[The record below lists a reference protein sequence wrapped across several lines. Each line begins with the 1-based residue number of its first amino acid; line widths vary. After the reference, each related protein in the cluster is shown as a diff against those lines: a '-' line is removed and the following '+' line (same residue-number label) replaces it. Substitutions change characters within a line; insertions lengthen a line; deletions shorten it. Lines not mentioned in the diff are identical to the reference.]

1 MDLRN
6 LSDKALEKLKKK
18 QEILEVLRN
27 YQGVDRVVKIE
38 EALEEIKKLPERV
51 RVDCKLPTVNKHL
64 DGFRCGELVVVSGP
78 TGHGKST
85 LLQSFTYDF
94 NEKKTNCLWFSYEVG
109 VRDLV
114 KRFEI
119 DMPSFSLPLKTVES
133 NFKWMRQRIW
143 ESIAKFDT
151 KVVFIDHLHYLLDM
165 NYLAKVNTSLAIGM
179 LMRDLKK
186 LAVETDTLIFL
197 VSHLSKTKL
206 EEEPDLDDIRDS
218 SFIGQES
225 DIVLVIYREKIGGDY
240 GRSWVKVAKNRRNG
254 TVGSIPVVMRKGGFY
269 EESSVD
275 SSR

>member
-1 MDLRN
+1 MDLRK
-6 LSDKALEKLKKK
+6 LSDESLEKLRKR
-18 QEILEVLRN
+18 QEILDVLKN
-27 YQGVDRVVKIE
+27 YQGEDRVVTIE
-38 EALEEIKKLPERV
+38 QALEHIKKMPKRK
-51 RVDCKLPTVNKHL
+51 RVDCKLSTINKHL

-94 NEKKTNCLWFSYEVG
+94 NEKDVSCLWFSYEVG

-114 KRFEI
+114 KRFTV
-119 DMPSFSLPLKTVES
+119 DMPSFTLPLKTVES
-133 NFKWMRQRIW
+133 NFKWLKQRVW
-143 ESIAKFDT
+143 ESIAKHDT

-165 NYLAKVNTSLAIGM
+165 AYLAKVNTSLAIGM

-225 DIVLVIYREKIGGDY
+225 DIVLVIYREKSNGEY
-240 GRSWVKVAKNRRNG
+240 GKSWVKVAKNRRNG
-254 TVGSIPVVMRKGGFY
+254 TIGSVPVVLKKGRYY
-269 EESSVD
+269 EQSPL
-275 SSR
+275 RNP

>member
-6 LSDKALEKLKKK
+6 LPEETLKKLKKR
-18 QEILEVLRN
+18 QEILDILEN
-27 YQGVDRVVKIE
+27 YQGADRVVKIE
-38 EALEEIKKLPERV
+38 EALEQIKNMPERV
-51 RVDCKLPTVNKHL
+51 RIDCKIPAVNKHL

-78 TGHGKST
+78 TGHGKSS

-94 NEKKTNCLWFSYEVG
+94 NEKDISCLWFSYEVG

-114 KRFEI
+114 KRFTV
-119 DMPSFSLPLKTVES
+119 DMPSFTLPLKTVES
-133 NFKWMRQRIW
+133 NFKWMQLRIW
-143 ESIAKFDT
+143 ESIAKFET

-165 NYLAKVNTSLAIGM
+165 SYLAKVNTSLAIGM

-197 VSHLSKTKL
+197 VSHLSKTRL

-225 DIVLVIYREKIGGDY
+225 DIVLVIYREKSNGEY
-240 GRSWVKVAKNRRNG
+240 GKSWVKVAKNRRNG
-254 TVGSIPVVMRKGGFY
+254 TIGSVPVVLRKGRYY
-269 EESSVD
+269 EQSLYD
-275 SSR
+275 DTK